1 MLVYL
6 RLLTFSR
13 FRLCDLWS
21 FGVFFNFH
29 ILFNYLGS
37 NLLTLSITD
46 EDYSRNTSSTVNTR
60 NPTVKLTRYSTVKLT
75 RYSTVKLTRYSTVK
89 LTRYSTVKLTRYST
103 VKLTRYSTVKLT
115 RYSTV
120 KLTRYSW
127 SRGCRGRGRDRMVV
141 GFITSY
147 LCNQY
152 LSPLRLF
159 ESYSW
164 RGVVDTTLSDKVC
177 RWVAAS
183 QWFSLGTQ
191 VFFTNKTYLLDIT
204 EILLKVAL
212 STITLIHITEVLL
225 KIPLSTH
232 NIKLSIV
239 KFCDLISN
247 SARWEEHVNI
257 IDKFELDS
265 SHELELESDW
275 IRIRR
280 PI

>member
-1 MLVYL
+1 VLVYL
-6 RLLTFSR
+6 RPLTFSR

-60 NPTVKLTRYSTVKLT
+60 NP
-75 RYSTVKLTRYSTVK
+75 
-89 LTRYSTVKLTRYST
+89 
-103 VKLTRYSTVKLT
+103 TVKLT

-239 KFCDLISN
+239 KFCDIISN

>member
-1 MLVYL
+1 VLVYL

-60 NPTVKLTRYSTVKLT
+60 NP
-75 RYSTVKLTRYSTVK
+75 
-89 LTRYSTVKLTRYST
+89 
-103 VKLTRYSTVKLT
+103 TVKLT

-225 KIPLSTH
+225 
-232 NIKLSIV
+232 
-239 KFCDLISN
+239 
-247 SARWEEHVNI
+247 
-257 IDKFELDS
+257 
-265 SHELELESDW
+265 
-275 IRIRR
+275 
-280 PI
+280 

>member
-6 RLLTFSR
+6 RPLTFSR

-60 NPTVKLTRYSTVKLT
+60 NP
-75 RYSTVKLTRYSTVK
+75 
-89 LTRYSTVKLTRYST
+89 TVKLTRYST

-239 KFCDLISN
+239 KFCDIISN